1 MTTHISPNIRFV
13 QHTSEVLRGNP
24 LGDRHVRDF
33 PIWVPPDYDSSP
45 DKRYPVIFGLT
56 GFTGRGVNYLNRRFM
71 FPAHDELLDELFAGG
86 MPGVIYVMPDCLT
99 RLEGWPLSDGG
110 DSGDVGTRCTGLLS
124 DRKAFTSPG
133 WDSA

>member
-33 PIWVPPDYDSSP
+33 PIWVPPDHDSSR

-71 FPAHDELLDELFAGG
+71 FPAHDELLDELE
-86 MPGVIYVMPDCLT
+86 
-99 RLEGWPLSDGG
+99 RLDELED
-110 DSGDVGTRCTGLLS
+110 DVNLLVL
-124 DRKAFTSPG
+124 D
-133 WDSA
+133 DELLE